1 MQVKRYPA
9 VMSWVQDVQTVQAV
23 QDVGDLWNDLNY
35 WNGWNCILPKVPL
48 DNQPKNRVEGQKESL
63 EVFIMN
69 VLITGGMGVNGAVT
83 ARLLVKE
90 GLRPV
95 LLDNRRDLSLM
106 QDIKDKVDSVE
117 ADVCDQ
123 QALEKLVDDY
133 KITHIAHLAALMPE
147 PAEANPRLGI
157 KVGVDGTVN
166 ILEVARAKGIKRVVF
181 TSSKAVYGEISG
193 EEGPPTFKPVRE
205 DHPKHPVDLYGS
217 IKVCCE
223 EVGRYYREAY
233 GIEFIALRFVSIYG
247 PGKEARHGPLSFYG
261 QLIEKA
267 REGGKWVI
275 PQGGDQQND
284 AVYVGDVA
292 RSVYLALKA
301 EKPGEWVFNIGTG
314 KAWTP
319 RDFLNAAAKMFPD
332 HQIDLGPGPS
342 KLGRSKQSYCVF
354 DISAAKKHL
363 GYEPAYDVE
372 AGVRD
377 YVATLELIGR

>member
-1 MQVKRYPA
+1 
-9 VMSWVQDVQTVQAV
+9 
-23 QDVGDLWNDLNY
+23 
-35 WNGWNCILPKVPL
+35 
-48 DNQPKNRVEGQKESL
+48 
-63 EVFIMN
+63 MN
-69 VLITGGMGVNGAVT
+69 VMITGGMGVNGAVT

-95 LLDNRRDLSLM
+95 LLDNRMDLSLM
-106 QDIKDKVDSVE
+106 RDIEDRVNCVE
-117 ADVCDQ
+117 ADICDQ
-123 QALEKLVDDY
+123 QALEKTVDAY

-157 KVGVDGTVN
+157 KVGADGTANV
-166 ILEVARAKGIKRVVF
+166 LEVARAKQIKRVVF
-181 TSSKAVYGEISG
+181 TSSKAVYGEILG
-193 EEGPPTFKPVRE
+193 DHAPPTCKPVTE
-205 DHPKHPVDLYGS
+205 DYLKRPADLYGS

-223 EVGRYYREAY
+223 EIGRYYREAY
-233 GIEFIALRFVSIYG
+233 GIEFIALRYVSIYG

-267 REGGKWVI
+267 REGSKWNI
-275 PQGGDQQND
+275 PHGGDQLND

-292 RSVYLALKA
+292 RSIYFALKA
-301 EKPGEWVFNIGTG
+301 ERPGAWVFNIGTG

-319 RDFLNAAAKMFPD
+319 RDFLNAAAKMFPK
-332 HQIDLGPGPS
+332 HQIELGPGPS

-354 DISAAKKHL
+354 DISTAEKHL
-363 GYEPAYDVE
+363 GYKPAYDVE

>member
-1 MQVKRYPA
+1 MK
-9 VMSWVQDVQTVQAV
+9 
-23 QDVGDLWNDLNY
+23 
-35 WNGWNCILPKVPL
+35 
-48 DNQPKNRVEGQKESL
+48 
-63 EVFIMN
+63 

-83 ARLLVKE
+83 ARLMVQK

-95 LLDNRRDLSLM
+95 LLDNRMDLSLM
-106 QDIKDKVDSVE
+106 RDIKDRVDCVE

-123 QALEKLVDDY
+123 RALEKTVDDY
-133 KITHIAHLAALMPE
+133 QVTHIGHLAALMPE

-166 ILEVARAKGIKRVVF
+166 VLEVARARSIKRVVF

-193 EEGPPTFKPVRE
+193 EHGPPNFKPVRE
-205 DHPKHPVDLYGS
+205 DHPKHPADLYGT

-223 EVGRYYREAY
+223 EIGNYYRETY
-233 GIEFIALRFVSIYG
+233 GIEFIALRYVSIYG
-247 PGKEARHGPLSFYG
+247 PGKEARHGALSFYG

-267 REGGKWVI
+267 RQREKWVI
-275 PQGGDQQND
+275 PQGGDQLND

-292 RSVYLALKA
+292 RSVYLALKT
-301 EKPGEWVFNIGTG
+301 ESPGGWAFNIGTG
-314 KAWTP
+314 KPWTP
-319 RDFLNAAAKMFPD
+319 RDFLNAAGRLFPY
-332 HQIDLGPGPS
+332 HQIELGPGPS

-354 DISAAKKHL
+354 DISAARKHL

-372 AGVRD
+372 QGVRD